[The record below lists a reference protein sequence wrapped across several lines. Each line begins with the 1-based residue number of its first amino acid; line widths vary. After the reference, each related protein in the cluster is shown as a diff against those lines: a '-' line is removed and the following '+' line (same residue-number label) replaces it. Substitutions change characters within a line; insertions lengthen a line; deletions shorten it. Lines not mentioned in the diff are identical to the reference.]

1 MSRYETLA
9 TAMRYQDK
17 LKIEC
22 GHCGHKAE
30 IGQRDAIE
38 LFGPDATPFDIRH
51 RLRCSRC
58 HKGGKVEVT
67 M

>member
-1 MSRYETLA
+1 MTKYETLG
-9 TAMRYQDK
+9 TSLRYQDK

-38 LFGPDATPFDIRH
+38 LFGEDATPFDIRH
-51 RLRCSRC
+51 RLRCSQCRRR
-58 HKGGKVEVT
+58 GMVEVRL
-67 M
+67 